1 MKRLSILFF
10 LLLVSVGIV
19 FAQEAETNTT
29 DTENTIIPQEEIQ
42 QQDRADEPPPVQEEE
57 IPAEIPQEDDA
68 ITSDD
73 SYIEDEEFI
82 YKMNQKGDQ
91 FIKIGLMV
99 NIPLKPPAS
108 QLKVGGSGT
117 LGYMRFL
124 NSNLAVGGDASFAY
138 MTTVG
143 ENVFT
148 CIPLMA
154 KVM

>member
-29 DTENTIIPQEEIQ
+29 DTENAIIPQEEIQ

-73 SYIEDEEFI
+73 SYIEDEEFFDI
-82 YKMNQKGDQ
+82 
-91 FIKIGLMV
+91 
-99 NIPLKPPAS
+99 
-108 QLKVGGSGT
+108 
-117 LGYMRFL
+117 
-124 NSNLAVGGDASFAY
+124 
-138 MTTVG
+138 
-143 ENVFT
+143 
-148 CIPLMA
+148 
-154 KVM
+154 